1 MVLIIAALVA
11 VLAIL
16 GWAIAGPVGAI
27 LAWVVGCA
35 LVLVFAVARSAWG

>member
-1 MVLIIAALVA
+1 MVLIIAALIA

-27 LAWVVGCA
+27 AAWGLGTV
-35 LVLVFAVARSAWG
+35 LVLVFAIVLPALD